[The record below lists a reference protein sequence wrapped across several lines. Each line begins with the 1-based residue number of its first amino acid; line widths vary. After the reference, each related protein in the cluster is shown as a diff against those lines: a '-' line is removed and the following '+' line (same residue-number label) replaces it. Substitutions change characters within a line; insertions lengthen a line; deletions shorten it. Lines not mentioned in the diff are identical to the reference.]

1 MNEQLSQVREELKI
15 DNIIKNQ
22 RVCLAFIKEHMRGEG
37 REYAQ
42 FYEMHSLLQYPPI
55 PDENS

>member
-22 RVCLAFIKEHMRGEG
+22 RVCLAFIKEHMRGEF
-37 REYAQ
+37 EK

-55 PDENS
+55 LSENN